1 MGSHQLKFTSMN
13 PLAPM
18 TTLPFQYLRCPL
30 TMVLN
35 LYNFL
40 WILILKQIFLHLGA
54 DADTIDNA
62 EALVDQSFYVE
73 SSVSLTNTYCVKLND
88 LCRVCGKSSDVKF
101 DIFGPEGRKRQ
112 LVDKI
117 HKHLPIAV
125 TKNDKL
131 PLQVC
136 NVCAMHLDICH
147 QLVQCCEQAE
157 KNLNLMIS
165 KDTTSEKTIETGL
178 ECLNHPELVA
188 SVSDSSAINTPR
200 PKASSNA
207 NSNKVVSKL
216 N

>member
-1 MGSHQLKFTSMN
+1 M
-13 PLAPM
+13 
-18 TTLPFQYLRCPL
+18 
-30 TMVLN
+30 
-35 LYNFL
+35 
-40 WILILKQIFLHLGA
+40 
-54 DADTIDNA
+54 
-62 EALVDQSFYVE
+62 
-73 SSVSLTNTYCVKLND
+73 SLTNSYCVKLND

-200 PKASSNA
+200 PKASSNV
-207 NSNKVVSKL
+207 NTNKVVSKVNQMNFSKFMKFL
-216 N
+216 QASEKCIKVLVVRLKGSENESKSNQHQEA